1 MKIYIAGSIT
11 GNENYQA
18 EFARAEKALTE
29 SGNIALNPALLPKGF
44 TQEEY
49 MSVCIPMLSICEAI
63 YLLRGWEPSIGAN
76 IEKLHAEHTG
86 KIVIFEE

>member
-1 MKIYIAGSIT
+1 MKIYIAGAIT

-18 EFARAEKALTE
+18 EFAQAEKELTE
-29 SGNIALNPALLPKGF
+29 LGNTVLNPALLPKGF

-49 MSVCIPMLSICEAI
+49 MSVCIPMLNICEAI

-76 IEKLHAEHTG
+76 IGKLHAEHVG
-86 KIVIFEE
+86 KIVIFE